1 MSYKVKINIFEG
13 PFDLLVYL
21 IENARMSIYD
31 ISVSDITTQYLQYIE
46 EMKKTDVLMASE
58 FMVLAATLIDIKSK
72 MLLPRMV
79 PDGDSGDY
87 EDPRTALVQ
96 KLLEYKKFKG
106 ASEMLTTREEETL
119 RVFEKPKEDLSPYI
133 NEPDELLTLDINQF
147 IRAFNDFIVKK
158 RKVDEIRRNYER
170 DERHRITTETR
181 IELITE
187 MISREN
193 DKTFSFYELIP
204 DRESRYDTALSF
216 VSILEMMKQRKIE
229 ARQKSLYGDIT
240 VRATQYLMT
249 GLTDPVAPQEESI
262 NEK

>member
-31 ISVSDITTQYLQYIE
+31 ISVSEITTQYLHYIE

-72 MLLPRMV
+72 MLLPRMIV
-79 PDGDSGDY
+79 DGDSGEY

-106 ASEMLTTREEETL
+106 ASEMLTAREEETL
-119 RVFEKPKEDLSPYI
+119 RIFEKPKEDLSPYVS
-133 NEPDELLTLDINQF
+133 EPDELLKLDINQF
-147 IRAFNDFIVKK
+147 IRAFNDFITKK
-158 RKVDEIRRNYER
+158 RKVDEIRRSYER
-170 DERHRITTETR
+170 DEQHRITTETR
-181 IELITE
+181 IELITD
-187 MISREN
+187 MIARET
-193 DKTFSFYELIP
+193 DKTFSFFELIP
-204 DRESRYDTALSF
+204 DRASRYDTALSF

-229 ARQKSLYGDIT
+229 ARQKSLFGDIT
-240 VRATQYLMT
+240 VRATQYLRT
-249 GLTDPVAPQEESI
+249 GLEQPMELQEEPI
-262 NEK
+262 YDK

>member
-31 ISVSDITTQYLQYIE
+31 ISVSEITTQYLHYIE

-72 MLLPRMV
+72 MLLPRMS
-79 PDGDSGDY
+79 PDLDGSEY

-106 ASEMLTTREEETL
+106 ASEMLTVREEETV
-119 RVFEKPKEDLSPYI
+119 RVFEKPKEDLSPYVS
-133 NEPDELLTLDINQF
+133 EPDELLKLDINQF

-181 IELITE
+181 IDLITD
-187 MISREN
+187 MISKETG
-193 DKTFSFYELIP
+193 KTFSFYELIP
-204 DRESRYDTALSF
+204 DLESRYDTALSF

-229 ARQKSLYGDIT
+229 ARQKSLFGDIT
-240 VRATQYLMT
+240 IRATQYLLT
-249 GLTDPVAPQEESI
+249 GLDEPAAPQEEPSYD
-262 NEK
+262 E